1 MSNKICLLGIHV
13 LQWDRSPRGL
23 YDLQV
28 RLLSAVLSEAD
39 EVMVESAVDEAEVT
53 DETAEE
59 LTGTEAELR
68 AGPVPSYGNCLL

>member
-1 MSNKICLLGIHV
+1 
-13 LQWDRSPRGL
+13 
-23 YDLQV
+23 
-28 RLLSAVLSEAD
+28 VLSEAD

-68 AGPVPSYGNCLL
+68 AGPVPSYENCLL